1 MARWI
6 VTGAP
11 GAGKTTVL
19 DHLAARGYHVVP
31 ESARREIAE
40 RLARGLPP
48 RPDPVSFVRAVLARD
63 RAASSATTS
72 GTVLFD
78 RGLPDTLGSALGVG
92 PHDEAEIRAELRI
105 VPFEPRVLLFPPWPE
120 IYRTDSERD
129 QSYTEAV
136 IVDGMIRR
144 YYTRFG
150 FELLEIPRSSVE
162 ARADHVAAIVGPPAA
177 GEPQE
182 A

>member
-19 DHLAARGYHVVP
+19 EHLATLGYRVVP

-63 RAASSATTS
+63 RAASTAANE

-78 RGLPDTLGSALGVG
+78 RGLPDTLGSALVVG
-92 PHDEAEIRAELRI
+92 LHDEDEVRAELRRR
-105 VPFEPRVLLFPPWPE
+105 PFEPRVLLFPPWPQ

-129 QSYTEAV
+129 QTYTEAV
-136 IVDGMIRR
+136 VVDGLIRR
-144 YYTRFG
+144 YYARFG
-150 FELLEIPRSSVE
+150 FELLEIPRGTVE
-162 ARADHVAAIVGPPAA
+162 ARAAHVAEIVGPP
-177 GEPQE
+177 EPQD